1 MLAKDLVSNS
11 LPPLKTSDT
20 GSKALTWMNEFH
32 CTHLPIVDGEKF
44 SSEIV
49 AIAMKVAERRLMTL
63 DEIVDN
69 PKSFESLV
77 SDKEWDVIGY
87 DELSA

>member
-1 MLAKDLVSNS
+1 
-11 LPPLKTSDT
+11 
-20 GSKALTWMNEFH
+20 
-32 CTHLPIVDGEKF
+32 
-44 SSEIV
+44 
-49 AIAMKVAERRLMTL
+49 MKVAERRLMTL